1 MDTALNTK
9 LPGIERRQAVIK
21 ISYSGSDANPNTP
34 ASYKKP
40 LSNPMIDSYF
50 LDKLRAQA
58 DIVFI
63 IGELWEIKK
72 AGSNYKGCCPFHT
85 EKSPSFSV
93 SPSKQIFKCYGCGKG
108 GDLFRFVQDF
118 KRLTFSEA
126 VHYVADRYNETVIYE
141 RPINRTRSRFH
152 DLDL

>member
-1 MDTALNTK
+1 
-9 LPGIERRQAVIK
+9 
-21 ISYSGSDANPNTP
+21 
-34 ASYKKP
+34 
-40 LSNPMIDSYF
+40 MIDPYF
-50 LDKLRAQA
+50 LDRLRAQA

-93 SPSKQIFKCYGCGKG
+93 SPGKQIFKCYGCGKG